1 MTRRDWWLG
10 ILVILIA
17 LLIHALVI
25 ISSRPVPEST
35 KRRIVPLGDTA
46 RR

>member
-25 ISSRPVPEST
+25 IRSRPVPEST
-35 KRRIVPLGDTA
+35 KGRIVPLSDTA
-46 RR
+46 P